1 MKKLFCICFVLL
13 SYAICIADSIEK
25 LSIAHCYALARENYP
40 ASKRFDLIKQS
51 ESYNLE
57 NATSGYY
64 PQISLNANAAFLSDT
79 PEMLAA
85 GGLSHDQYHAGI
97 TINQVIWDG
106 GNISAHKRVTSAQ
119 ARAELENN
127 EVLLYQLNDR
137 INKLYFGILLQN
149 ELLLQNEI
157 QQKDIQTVIDKIQSM
172 ISGGIANDYDLN
184 QARVELLNAQQ
195 NKTSILS
202 AKKSYMNMISLL
214 LGVEINEHT
223 EFEIPESIEV
233 LKDTIRRPELDF
245 FIAKEALFESKKE
258 TVEASLMPKIS
269 LFAMGSYGRASL
281 SGLDKFDFFGIGG
294 ISFTWSFSNFYTQ
307 VNERMSLDVEKRL
320 TNLERETFLLNTRI
334 QMVQQDIEIKKMAEL
349 LNQDK
354 NIVNLRTEIAEAAF
368 ARMSNGVLSVQDF
381 MRELNAKDLAK
392 QQLIFHKIQKL
403 SYEYNFKY
411 ISNN

>member
-1 MKKLFCICFVLL
+1 MKKLFCICLVIL
-13 SYAICIADSIEK
+13 SYTFCTADSIEK

-40 ASKRFDLIKQS
+40 VSKKFDLIKQS
-51 ESYNLE
+51 ERYSLE
-57 NATSGYY
+57 NAITGYY
-64 PQISLNANAAFLSDT
+64 PQISLSANAAFLTDT
-79 PEMLAA
+79 PQMLATS
-85 GGLSHDQYHAGI
+85 GLSHDQYHANI

-106 GNISAHKRVTSAQ
+106 GNISAYKRTTSAQ

-137 INKLYFGILLQN
+137 VNKLYFGILLQN

-195 NKTSILS
+195 NKISILS
-202 AKKSYMNMISLL
+202 AKKSYMNMLSLL
-214 LGVEINEHT
+214 LGVDINEHT

-233 LKDTIRRPELDF
+233 LKDNIRRPELEF
-245 FIAKEALFESKKE
+245 FTAKEEMFEAKKE

-269 LFAMGSYGRASL
+269 LFAMGSYGRASM
-281 SGLDKFDFFGIGG
+281 SGLDRFDFFGVGG
-294 ISFTWSFSNFYTQ
+294 ISLSWSFSNFYTQ

-334 QMVQQDIEIKKMAEL
+334 QMVQQDIEIQKMSAL
-349 LNQDK
+349 LNQDEK
-354 NIVNLRTEIAEAAF
+354 IVNLRTEISDSAF

-392 QQLIFHKIQKL
+392 QQFIFHKIQKL